1 MNISNK
7 PIEISVYFTPD
18 DSLEIT
24 IRHAISQHIIC
35 LNNWNWNTCGVAYDK
50 TMFYLTGI
58 APGRENVIRSIISK
72 LRSELPG
79 YTIRLTKRAGF
90 DAMLTVT
97 ITRRRSKAIK
107 FFA

>member
-1 MNISNK
+1 MNTSNK
-7 PIEISVYFTPD
+7 PLEISVYFTPD
-18 DSLEIT
+18 DRLEFA
-24 IRHAISQHIIC
+24 IRNSIAQHISC
-35 LNNWNWNTCGVAYDK
+35 LNNWNWNTYGVSYDK